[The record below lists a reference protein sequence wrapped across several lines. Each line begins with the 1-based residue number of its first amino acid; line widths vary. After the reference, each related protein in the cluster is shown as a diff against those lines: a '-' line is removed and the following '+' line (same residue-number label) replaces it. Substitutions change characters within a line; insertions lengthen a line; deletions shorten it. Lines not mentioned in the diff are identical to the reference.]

1 MSPRR
6 LALAGLA
13 GLAGVV
19 MVPVLLAACQK
30 KLEAAQFVGQWKSS
44 RLALT
49 PVHLLPNGEWEIR
62 TSEGKVLQYG
72 LWQLDG
78 QRLVWTVRDASGD
91 LTRDVNPVVSVDA
104 RRFVLLERD
113 GSQTTFD
120 RQD

>member
-1 MSPRR
+1 MSQRR
-6 LALAGLA
+6 RVVATLAGLA
-13 GLAGVV
+13 

-44 RLALT
+44 RLTLT
-49 PVHLLPNGEWEIR
+49 PLHLLPNGEWEIR

-78 QRLVWTVRDASGD
+78 QRLVWTVRDDNGD
-91 LTRDVNPVVSVDA
+91 LTRDVNPVVSVEA
-104 RRFVLLERD
+104 RRFVLRERD

-120 RQD
+120 RLD

>member
-6 LALAGLA
+6 RALAGLVGVA
-13 GLAGVV
+13 GLA
-19 MVPVLLAACQK
+19 MVPALLAACQK

-49 PVHLLPNGEWEIR
+49 PMHLLPNGEWEIR

-78 QRLVWTVRDASGD
+78 QRLVWTVRDDSGD
-91 LTRDVNPVVSVDA
+91 LVRDVNPVVSAEA

-120 RQD
+120 RLD

>member
-6 LALAGLA
+6 RALASLAGLA
-13 GLAGVV
+13 MMPA
-19 MVPVLLAACQK
+19 LLAACQK

-49 PVHLLPNGEWEIR
+49 PMHLLPNGEWEIR
-62 TSEGKVLQYG
+62 TPEGKVLQYG

-78 QRLVWTVRDASGD
+78 QRLVWTFRDDNGD
-91 LTRDVNPVVSVDA
+91 LARDVNPVVSVDA